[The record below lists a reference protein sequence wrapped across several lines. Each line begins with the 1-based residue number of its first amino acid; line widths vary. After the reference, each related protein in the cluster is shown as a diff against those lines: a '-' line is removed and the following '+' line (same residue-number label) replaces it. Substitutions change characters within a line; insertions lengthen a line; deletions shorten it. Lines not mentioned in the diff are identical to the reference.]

1 MNDKMDHGPAD
12 IGLWAIILVLIGAVV
27 LFFVVMLSHA
37 RAETPSPGVAYCSLY
52 ARESTRVDLMHTIP
66 VKPENVSDEYIK
78 ALAVQVF
85 KECVS
90 VLPTLLPLPELHRDL
105 DTWISDMRYL
115 LVQRAGT
122 VPATAAIPDDDLWRQ
137 QCEAQYRTWD
147 PDTGTVV
154 RAGSP
159 DRVKCPCGGEVDCT
173 TQ

>member
-1 MNDKMDHGPAD
+1 MKWFDYLLAAAMGT
-12 IGLWAIILVLIGAVV
+12 ILAVLAARAVK
-27 LFFVVMLSHA
+27 
-37 RAETPSPGVAYCSLY
+37 AETPSPGVAYCSLY

-90 VLPTLLPLPELHRDL
+90 VLPALLPLPEQHRGL